1 MIYSCFDEKRGVYDY
16 YEDDMRVPANGDLPV
31 PSPPSNAGVV
41 GAPAR
46 ESGRPLPWGAKPI
59 GSGWHA
65 RGMVVN
71 CGNAGLGAIDQTTK
85 LWLLGLGGVV
95 GGFVIIKLF
104 QTYLKYGEERF

>member
-1 MIYSCFDEKRGVYDY
+1 
-16 YEDDMRVPANGDLPV
+16 
-31 PSPPSNAGVV
+31 
-41 GAPAR
+41 
-46 ESGRPLPWGAKPI
+46 
-59 GSGWHA
+59 
-65 RGMVVN
+65 MVVN